1 MHNGNTNMNKEEISE
16 LRKAAMRLPVVY
28 DRVKGTQMM
37 TMAEMN
43 DAGVKFEIPAED
55 REAILENPDHRFAV
69 DIEYRVKR
77 NHFRRMRN
85 AFNKGGAAHV
95 VNYINSVY
103 ALARAGK

>member
-16 LRKAAMRLPVVY
+16 LRKAAMRLPVIY

-37 TMAEMN
+37 TMA
-43 DAGVKFEIPAED
+43 
-55 REAILENPDHRFAV
+55 DHRFAV